1 MMACVVLTFIGD
13 FHCSALGIAMAILI
27 AKEVCPVINGKYILS
42 GVVIARQLLICP
54 QAHKFFDLVRPGND
68 NSPVPG
74 CAGEG
79 VGGQE

>member
-1 MMACVVLTFIGD
+1 MAFVVLTFPGD
-13 FHCSALGIAMAILI
+13 FRCSVSEIAIVTPI
-27 AKEVCPVINGKYILS
+27 AKEICPVINGKYILS